1 MIREIETTGKTI
13 EEAIENA
20 YAMLGVDRD
29 EIELSIEVIDRPK
42 SGFLGI
48 GSTPAKVRASY
59 EAADEP
65 KEEPEYKIGRT
76 REPRRQERVEVI
88 AEDDGPTA
96 IAYDSDSTDGE
107 TAEQQEGKPRRERNR
122 HSDRP
127 RREHR
132 DVPSEPRAE
141 HVERIPDVTD
151 EEVEL
156 RKNAAVAFLEGL
168 LQRMGV
174 EVSTDAS
181 INTENKSITI
191 SLSGEKVGSLIGR
204 RGETLG
210 AIQHIAGYMANKGK
224 DERVRVIVDA
234 EGYREK
240 REEALQGLAR
250 RTALKVVRLRHNI
263 TLEPMNAYERHI
275 IHTALQD
282 WRDVSTF
289 STGAE
294 PRRAV
299 VISYTPGGGKG
310 SSGERSE
317 RRDGD
322 RRRDRRDRPR
332 RERSEPS
339 APSEPK
345 ERTPLPE
352 QVWE

>member
-1 MIREIETTGKTI
+1 MTREIETTGKTI

-59 EAADEP
+59 EVADEP

-88 AEDDGPTA
+88 AENDGPTA
-96 IAYDSDSTDGE
+96 ILSESDSTDE
-107 TAEQQEGKPRRERNR
+107 TAESKPRRERNR
-122 HSDRP
+122 RNNDRP
-127 RREHR
+127 RREHQ
-132 DVPSEPRAE
+132 DAPSEPRTE

-210 AIQHIAGYMANKGK
+210 AIQHITGYMANKGK

-310 SSGERSE
+310 SSGER
-317 RRDGD
+317 RDGD

-332 RERSEPS
+332 RERPEQS

>member
-29 EIELSIEVIDRPK
+29 KIELSIEVIDRPK

-59 EAADEP
+59 EVADEP

-88 AEDDGPTA
+88 NEEDGPTA
-96 IAYDSDSTDGE
+96 ILSDSDSTDGE
-107 TAEQQEGKPRRERNR
+107 TAEQQSKPRRERNR
-122 HSDRP
+122 RNDRP
-127 RREHR
+127 RREHQ
-132 DVPSEPRAE
+132 DVPSEPRTE

-156 RKNAAVAFLEGL
+156 RKNAAVTFLEGL

-210 AIQHIAGYMANKGK
+210 AIQHITGYMANKGK

-310 SSGERSE
+310 SSDRGE
-317 RRDGD
+317 RRDSD

-332 RERSEPS
+332 RERPEQS
-339 APSEPK
+339 APAEPK

>member
-29 EIELSIEVIDRPK
+29 KIELSIEVIDRPK

-59 EAADEP
+59 EVADEP

-88 AEDDGPTA
+88 AEEDCPTA
-96 IAYDSDSTDGE
+96 VLSDSDSTDGE

-122 HSDRP
+122 RSDRP
-127 RREHR
+127 RREHQ
-132 DVPSEPRAE
+132 DAPSEPRTE

-156 RKNAAVAFLEGL
+156 RKNAAVTFLEGL

-210 AIQHIAGYMANKGK
+210 AIQHITGYMANKGK

-310 SSGERSE
+310 SSDRGE
-317 RRDGD
+317 RRDSD

-332 RERSEPS
+332 RERPEQS
-339 APSEPK
+339 APAEPK

>member
-29 EIELSIEVIDRPK
+29 KIELSIEVIDRPK

-59 EAADEP
+59 EVADEP

-88 AEDDGPTA
+88 AEEDGPTA
-96 IAYDSDSTDGE
+96 VLYKEDMTDGE
-107 TAEQQEGKPRRERNR
+107 TAEQQSKPRRERNR
-122 HSDRP
+122 RSDRP
-127 RREHR
+127 RREHQ

-156 RKNAAVAFLEGL
+156 RKNAAVTFLEGL

-210 AIQHIAGYMANKGK
+210 AIQHITGYMANKGK

-310 SSGERSE
+310 SSDRGE

-332 RERSEPS
+332 RERSENS
-339 APSEPK
+339 APAEPK

>member
-1 MIREIETTGKTI
+1 MIREVETTGKTI

-20 YAMLGVDRD
+20 YAMLGVERD

-48 GSTPAKVRASY
+48 GGTPAKVRASY
-59 EAADEP
+59 EVEDQ
-65 KEEPEYKIGRT
+65 KEEPEYKIGRV
-76 REPRRQERVEVI
+76 REPRRQERVVI
-88 AEDDGPTA
+88 TAEDDGPTA
-96 IAYDSDSTDGE
+96 TVESSDADEATE
-107 TAEQQEGKPRRERNR
+107 AKPRRERNR
-122 HSDRP
+122 RSDRP
-127 RREHR
+127 RREQQEH
-132 DVPSEPRAE
+132 PSEPRTE

-156 RKNAAVAFLEGL
+156 RKTVAVAFLEGL
-168 LQRMGV
+168 LSRMDV
-174 EVSTDAS
+174 EVSIEAS
-181 INTENKSITI
+181 INTENKSITV
-191 SLSGEKVGSLIGR
+191 SLSGEKVGALIGR

-210 AIQHIAGYMANKGK
+210 AIQHITGYMANKGK

-310 SSGERSE
+310 SSGER
-317 RRDGD
+317 RDD

-332 RERSEPS
+332 RERSEQS

-352 QVWE
+352 QIWE

>member
-1 MIREIETTGKTI
+1 MIKEVETTGKTI

-59 EAADEP
+59 EVEDEP
-65 KEEPEYKIGRT
+65 TPEPEYKIGRV
-76 REPRRQERVEVI
+76 REPRRQERTAIVE
-88 AEDDGPTA
+88 EQDGPTA
-96 IAYDSDSTDGE
+96 VIYGESESTE
-107 TAEQQEGKPRRERNR
+107 APTEAKPRRERSRRN
-122 HSDRP
+122 DRP
-127 RREHR
+127 RREQA
-132 DVPSEPRAE
+132 PSEPRAE

-156 RKNAAVAFLEGL
+156 RKNAAVAFLDGL
-168 LQRMGV
+168 LSRMGV
-174 EVSTDAS
+174 EVSIDAS
-181 INTENKSITI
+181 INTENKSITV

-210 AIQHIAGYMANKGK
+210 AIQHITGYMANKGK

-310 SSGERSE
+310 SSGDRGE

-332 RERSEPS
+332 RERSEQS
-339 APSEPK
+339 EPSEPK

>member
-29 EIELSIEVIDRPK
+29 KIELSIEVIDRPK

-59 EAADEP
+59 DVADEP

-88 AEDDGPTA
+88 NEEDGPTA
-96 IAYDSDSTDGE
+96 ILYKEDMTDGE
-107 TAEQQEGKPRRERNR
+107 TAEQQGKPRRERNR
-122 HSDRP
+122 RNDRP
-127 RREHR
+127 RREHQ
-132 DVPSEPRAE
+132 DAPSEPRTE

-156 RKNAAVAFLEGL
+156 RKNAAVTFLEGL

-210 AIQHIAGYMANKGK
+210 AIQHITGYMANKGK

-299 VISYTPGGGKG
+299 VISYTPGSGKG
-310 SSGERSE
+310 SSDRGE

-332 RERSEPS
+332 RERSENS
-339 APSEPK
+339 APAEPK

>member
-29 EIELSIEVIDRPK
+29 KIELSIEVIDRPK

-59 EAADEP
+59 EVADEP

-88 AEDDGPTA
+88 NEEDGPTA
-96 IAYDSDSTDGE
+96 ILSDSDSTDGE
-107 TAEQQEGKPRRERNR
+107 TAEQQSKPRRERNR
-122 HSDRP
+122 RSDRP
-127 RREHR
+127 RREHQ
-132 DVPSEPRAE
+132 DAPSEPRTE

-156 RKNAAVAFLEGL
+156 RKNAAVTFLEGL

-210 AIQHIAGYMANKGK
+210 AIQHITGYMANKGK

-310 SSGERSE
+310 SSDRGE

-332 RERSEPS
+332 RERSENS
-339 APSEPK
+339 APAEPK

>member
-29 EIELSIEVIDRPK
+29 KIELSIEVIDRPK

-59 EAADEP
+59 EVADEP

-88 AEDDGPTA
+88 NEEDGPTA
-96 IAYDSDSTDGE
+96 ILYKEDMTDGE
-107 TAEQQEGKPRRERNR
+107 TAEQQSKPRRERNR
-122 HSDRP
+122 RSDRP
-127 RREHR
+127 RREHQ
-132 DVPSEPRAE
+132 DAPSEPRTE

-156 RKNAAVAFLEGL
+156 RKNAAVTFLEGL

-210 AIQHIAGYMANKGK
+210 AIQHITGYMANKGK

-310 SSGERSE
+310 SSGDRSE

-332 RERSEPS
+332 RERPEQS
-339 APSEPK
+339 APAEPK

>member
-29 EIELSIEVIDRPK
+29 KIELSIEVIDRPK

-59 EAADEP
+59 EVADEP

-88 AEDDGPTA
+88 NEEDGPTA
-96 IAYDSDSTDGE
+96 ILSDSDSTDGE
-107 TAEQQEGKPRRERNR
+107 TAEQQSKPRRERNR
-122 HSDRP
+122 RSDRP
-127 RREHR
+127 RREHQ

-156 RKNAAVAFLEGL
+156 RKNAAVTFLEGL

-210 AIQHIAGYMANKGK
+210 AIQHITGYMANKGK

-310 SSGERSE
+310 SSDRGE

-332 RERSEPS
+332 RERSENS
-339 APSEPK
+339 APAEPK